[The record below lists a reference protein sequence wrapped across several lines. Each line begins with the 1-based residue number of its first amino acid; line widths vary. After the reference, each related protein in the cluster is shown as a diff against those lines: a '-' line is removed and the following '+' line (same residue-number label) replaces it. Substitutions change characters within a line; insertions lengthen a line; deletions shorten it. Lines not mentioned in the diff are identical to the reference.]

1 MVGRAGVGKVAG
13 GAVAGGRGAKAG
25 GRGGGGNS
33 GVKILIDSGIGKSSS
48 SKFALGEYLK

>member
-33 GVKILIDSGIGKSSS
+33 GVTILIASGIGKSSS